1 MPAPIVGI
9 DLGTTFS
16 LVGYVEGGVPRIVPD
31 PGTGDRLLPSVV
43 HVREDGSVAVGWEPR
58 RRRVVNVGSTVVSV
72 KRFMGKGPEEVRREE
87 PRLPYEVLDPA
98 PGAGRVARLRV
109 RGKVLTPPEVS
120 AMILRELRRWTAAA
134 FGEEAG
140 RAVITVPAYFND
152 AQRQATRDAGR
163 IAGLDVVRILNEP
176 TAASLAYG
184 LDRIGE
190 GTVAVYDLGG
200 GTFDLSILR
209 VRKGVFEVLA
219 TNGDTRLGGD
229 DVDLAGAGWLL
240 AEAARETG
248 RAGLAEDP
256 EVREAALFEAEA
268 AKCRFSTETEVR
280 VRLAVPRVGL
290 DWETALSRERLEGLA
305 APVVDRTVRPCR
317 QALRDAKIEP
327 RDLSAV
333 VLVGGQTRMPLVRR
347 RVAEVFGREP
357 RCDLDPDE
365 VVALGA
371 AVQAGIIEGK
381 VPGVTLLDV
390 IPLTLGIEAMGG
402 LMSKVLPHN
411 TTIPCSV
418 SEMYTTA
425 VDGQNSVEI
434 HVLQGEREMSRDN
447 RSLARFQLKP
457 IEPLPAGLPRIEVT
471 FAVDENGLLRVS
483 AKDCRTLRQQGIE
496 VVPTYGLTEA
506 EIQGMIEE
514 SYDRAEE
521 DVEASLL
528 ASARVEAD
536 LLVRRVR
543 KALAEPDFASGE
555 ERAEIEG
562 AVAAA
567 EAAGRGRDR
576 LALMEALHR
585 LESAAQEA
593 MQRRADRAIG
603 EALRDKR
610 IQELL

>member
-1 MPAPIVGI
+1 MTTPIVGI

-16 LVGYVEGGVPRIVPD
+16 LVGYVEGGAPRIVPD
-31 PGTGDRLLPSVV
+31 PRTGDRLLPSVV

-72 KRFMGKGPEEVRREE
+72 KRLMGKGPDEVRREE
-87 PRLPYEVLDPA
+87 PRLPYEVLDPVL
-98 PGAGRVARLRV
+98 GAGRVARLRV

-120 AMILRELRRWTAAA
+120 AMVLRELRGWTAAA
-134 FGEEAG
+134 FGEEAT

-229 DVDLAGAGWLL
+229 DVDAAVAAWLL

-248 RAGLAEDP
+248 LADLESDP

-268 AKCRFSTETEVR
+268 AKCRLSVETATR
-280 VRLAVPRVGL
+280 VRLSVPRARL
-290 DWETALSRERLEGLA
+290 DWGTALSREQLEALS

-317 QALRDAKIEP
+317 QALRDARLEAK
-327 RDLSAV
+327 DLSAV

-347 RVAEVFGREP
+347 RVAEIFGCVG

-381 VPGVTLLDV
+381 VRGVTLLDV

-402 LMSKVLPHN
+402 LMSKVLPRN

-457 IEPLPAGLPRIEVT
+457 IEALPAGLPRIEVT

-496 VVPTYGLTEA
+496 VVPTYGLTET
-506 EIQGMIEE
+506 EIHGMIEE

-521 DVEASLL
+521 DVESSLL
-528 ASARVEAD
+528 ASGRVEAD

-543 KALAEPDFASGE
+543 KALAEPDFASGD
-555 ERAEIEG
+555 ERVAIEA
-562 AVAAA
+562 AVGDA
-567 EAAGRGRDR
+567 EAAARGSDR
-576 LALMEALHR
+576 LALLGALHQ
-585 LESAAQEA
+585 LEAAAQEA
-593 MQRRADRAIG
+593 MQRRADRVLGA
-603 EALRDKR
+603 ALRDRR
-610 IQELL
+610 IEELL